1 MEKYEEICA
10 HNSLGVNDINI
21 LHLYHPWKFSHNRME
36 NSIFLVLKLYYGA
49 KKLTNKT

>member
-10 HNSLGVNDINI
+10 YNSLGANNI
-21 LHLYHPWKFSHNRME
+21 ITLLLYHPWKFSHNYME
-36 NSIFLVLKLYYGA
+36 NCIFLALKLYYGA

>member
-1 MEKYEEICA
+1 MEKYKEICA
-10 HNSLGVNDINI
+10 YNSLGANDINI

-36 NSIFLVLKLYYGA
+36 NSIFLGLKLYYGA

>member
-10 HNSLGVNDINI
+10 YNSLGANDINI
-21 LHLYHPWKFSHNRME
+21 LHLYHPWKFSHNHME